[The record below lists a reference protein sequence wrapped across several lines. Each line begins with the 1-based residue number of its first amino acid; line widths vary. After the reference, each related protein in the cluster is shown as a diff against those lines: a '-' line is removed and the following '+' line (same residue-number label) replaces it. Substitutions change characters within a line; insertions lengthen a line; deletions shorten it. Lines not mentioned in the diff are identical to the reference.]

1 MVVLKPCIACR
12 RSNRPLNGGKSYK
25 NPGGLLIGIL
35 GGAVPPDSPNPD
47 PISHQK
53 CDFPLLYSELASI
66 KSILVFRPGGSHI

>member
-1 MVVLKPCIACR
+1 MTENHI
-12 RSNRPLNGGKSYK
+12 K

-47 PISHQK
+47 PISDQK

-66 KSILVFRPGGSHI
+66 KSIPVFRPAGSHI